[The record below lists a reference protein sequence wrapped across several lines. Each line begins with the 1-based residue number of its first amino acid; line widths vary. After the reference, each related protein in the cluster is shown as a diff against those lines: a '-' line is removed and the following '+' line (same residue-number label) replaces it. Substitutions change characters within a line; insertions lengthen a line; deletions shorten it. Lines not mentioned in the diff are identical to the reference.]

1 MLQKYHQDLTIFFQA
16 THIPFCVFDNTPQD
30 IFRYPLLSNQ
40 KCSRKTLKQCVG
52 KLSVYNFHQ
61 PVIITFSSCM
71 LALMALDEQTNIMF
85 GPITSV
91 PLTYH
96 QFYSINT
103 LIEDLDDLLHLYKII
118 QCSPMMTL
126 PQFTSN
132 ISLFIKLAF
141 QEDIL
146 TEKMIFDIHEQEN
159 KISKNTGRSQ
169 KNKYISPINIFSTI
183 ISFQKNVLQYIK
195 VGNQQGIED
204 SFEEEMQLICNN
216 ITFASSEDAQRF
228 FYSYALICCI
238 AIIEYYVEPKEAYN
252 IFEAYTSMLTSIR
265 SVSDMIEMC
274 RKISLEY
281 CDHVL
286 LQQKKKSQSSIVTNS
301 MQYIQEHIQTKI
313 SIDDIAHYCKVS
325 KRTVMRHFSK
335 YYDMSVSKY
344 VMKVK
349 LEEGAFL
356 LEHSNMTFAEISNQ
370 LAFSSQSHFSTAFKK
385 RYHCT
390 PQQYRNKYLQ

>member
-1 MLQKYHQDLTIFFQA
+1 MFQKYYQDLTVFYQA

-30 IFRYPLLSNQ
+30 IFRYPLLSDQ
-40 KCSRKTLKQCVG
+40 KCSRQTLKQCVER
-52 KLSVYNFHQ
+52 LSDCNFHQ
-61 PVIITFSSCM
+61 PVITTFSSCM

-96 QFYSINT
+96 QFFGINT

-141 QEDIL
+141 QEDVSI
-146 TEKMIFDIHEQEN
+146 KNMIVGNREREYEIFP
-159 KISKNTGRSQ
+159 NTDWSQ
-169 KNKYISPINIFSTI
+169 QDKCETSMCALSTV
-183 ISFQKNVLQYIK
+183 ISFQKNVIQNIK
-195 VGNQQGIED
+195 TGNRQEIEEA
-204 SFEEEMQLICNN
+204 FESGMQIICNN
-216 ITFASSEDAQRF
+216 ITFTSSEDVQRF
-228 FYSYALICCI
+228 FHSYALICCI
-238 AIIEYYVEPKEAYN
+238 AIMEQYAELKEVYE
-252 IFEAYTSMLTSIR
+252 IFEAYTSMLSSIR
-265 SVSDMIEMC
+265 SVSNMVEMC
-274 RKISLEY
+274 RNISLEY
-281 CDHVL
+281 CNLVL
-286 LQQKKKSQSSIVTNS
+286 LQRKNRSKSSIVTNS
-301 MQYIQEHIQTKI
+301 LQYIREHLQTKI

-325 KRTVMRHFSK
+325 KRTVLRHFAK
-335 YYDMSVSKY
+335 YYDMSVSECI
-344 VMKVK
+344 MKAK
-349 LEEGAFL
+349 LEKGVFL

-390 PQQYRNKYLQ
+390 PQKYRNKYLQ